1 VISQEK
7 ADFIRSLANE
17 HGFIEPSDLVAAA
30 RPKNSVLHDEFEW
43 NSEKAA
49 EAHRIDTARRLIR
62 YVRIELIINEQVI
75 NAVGYVSDP
84 NRPSKSR
91 RYVDLTIVAA
101 NEMMRQ
107 EVLMAELT
115 RIVAQIRRAQ
125 EVAAVL
131 GLSRQLAGMLSDVE
145 ALLELAQQR
154 AEAQRQRRR
163 EAQKQ
168 TRAQKKLKKKRP
180 QRRRPSGPSELR
192 V

>member
-7 ADFIRSLANE
+7 RDFIQSLADE
-17 HGFIEPSDLVAAA
+17 HGFIEPADVVAAA
-30 RPKNSVLHDEFEW
+30 RPRNSILHDEFEW
-43 NSEKAA
+43 DSEKAA
-49 EAHRIDTARRLIR
+49 EAHRINTAARLIR
-62 YVRIELIINEQVI
+62 FVRLEIVINEKSISSV
-75 NAVGYVSDP
+75 AYVSDP
-84 NRPSKSR
+84 HRPSKSR
-91 RYVDLTIVAA
+91 RYIDLTVVAA
-101 NEMMRQ
+101 NTAMKQ
-107 EVLMAELT
+107 EILMNELT
-115 RIVAQIRRAQ
+115 RIVAQIKRAQ

-145 ALLELAQQR
+145 ALLTLAQQR
-154 AEAQRQRRR
+154 ADAQRERRR